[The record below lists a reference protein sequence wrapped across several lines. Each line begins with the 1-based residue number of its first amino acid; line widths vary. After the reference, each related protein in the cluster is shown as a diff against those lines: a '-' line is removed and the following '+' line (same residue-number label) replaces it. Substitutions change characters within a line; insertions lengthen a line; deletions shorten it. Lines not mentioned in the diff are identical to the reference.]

1 VVERVQIAFVAI
13 NGSGVSV
20 LELLLPF
27 TFQSPGI
34 FHGLLA
40 VSTRASQRKTPDFGH
55 YQNALLELSREMEHL
70 KTNPETDRVLRI
82 LCGSVL
88 LNMYALHQCDES
100 WIQHV
105 RGMIN
110 VIRMADQEALRS
122 STLGLFLMESCA
134 YQDISAFSLGRKQP
148 SQRVWLAWNMR
159 RSANG
164 GGEGFS
170 PFETTYGYPQT
181 LVNIIA
187 LISEAAEDNFNM
199 MIQAQGRY
207 SAISE
212 PSPFHARENG
222 AYLSHHIDSGCLWWL
237 TLFSIS

>member
-1 VVERVQIAFVAI
+1 MVERVQIAFVAI
-13 NGSGVSV
+13 NGSGVSL

-40 VSTRASQRKTPDFGH
+40 LSTRASLRKTPEFGH
-55 YQNALLELSREMEHL
+55 YQNTLLELSKEMENL
-70 KTNPETDRVLRI
+70 KTNLETDRVLRI
-82 LCGSVL
+82 LSGSVL
-88 LNMYALHQCDES
+88 LSIYALHQCDES

-134 YQDISAFSLGRKQP
+134 YQDISAFSLGRRQP

-159 RSANG
+159 RSARG
-164 GGEGFS
+164 DGEGFS

-187 LISEAAEDNFNM
+187 LISEAAEDSFNM
-199 MIQAQGRY
+199 MIQGRC
-207 SAISE
+207 STLSE
-212 PSPFHARENG
+212 SSPPDFRDNG
-222 AYLSHHIDSGCLWWL
+222 AYLSHHKDAGCLGWL
-237 TLFSIS
+237 TLFSIP

>member
-82 LCGSVL
+82 ICGSVL